1 MNMIYGY
8 IRVSTDT
15 QTVENQRCEIERYI
29 KEHNLKIDKYFE
41 ETISGTKE
49 YNKRRLG
56 KLLSSI
62 KEGDTLIASELSRL
76 GRSFYMIME
85 ILNICLN
92 KGVKVITIK
101 DKFIVSV
108 KVGEK
113 GQIIVPKEAR
123 EMFNISS
130 GDTLLFLGDKQKGL
144 ALVKA
149 DAIYDLVDDRK

>member
-1 MNMIYGY
+1 M
-8 IRVSTDT
+8 
-15 QTVENQRCEIERYI
+15 
-29 KEHNLKIDKYFE
+29 KK
-41 ETISGTKE
+41 
-49 YNKRRLG
+49 
-56 KLLSSI
+56 
-62 KEGDTLIASELSRL
+62 
-76 GRSFYMIME
+76 
-85 ILNICLN
+85 
-92 KGVKVITIK
+92 TIK